1 MALKRPFAAIFKCMN
16 DIRSNAEGLSVEDET
31 PEEKSAR
38 VVAML
43 EKEIAD
49 TFKAVTPEK
58 FGANSTVC
66 ISLMHDAMKKYYS
79 RIPASSLKVKE
90 PVEETFLESNEKKRG
105 LPEASSVVDDSGETV
120 KDDSRETVKDDSGET
135 VNDCSGETVKD
146 DSGETVKD
154 DSGETV
160 KDNEPVHAYGLG
172 QNGKLAVLPDEPIPA
187 PKSKKAKR
195 SNKSEPPVKAT
206 E

>member
-16 DIRSNAEGLSVEDET
+16 DIRSNAEGVSVEDET
-31 PEEKSAR
+31 PEEKNAR

-43 EKEIAD
+43 EKELAD

-58 FGANSTVC
+58 FGAHSTVC

-90 PVEETFLESNEKKRG
+90 PVEETFIESNETKSG
-105 LPEASSVVDDSGETV
+105 LPEASSGDGSGETV
-120 KDDSRETVKDDSGET
+120 EDGSGET
-135 VNDCSGETVKD
+135 VEDGSGEAVED
-146 DSGETVKD
+146 D
-154 DSGETV
+154 
-160 KDNEPVHAYGLG
+160 EPVHAYGLF
-172 QNGKLAVLPDEPIPA
+172 QNGKLAVLSDEPNPG

-195 SNKSEPPVKAT
+195 GNKSKPPVKAT

>member
-135 VNDCSGETVKD
+135 V
-146 DSGETVKD
+146 
-154 DSGETV
+154 